1 MVVHPKMNEAD
12 RLQQAQLQ
20 QQLLLQQAPI
30 STAFLKVEEPSPELR
45 ADALME
51 FMQLLNSC
59 SLSEGLELG
68 HQVRIEGG
76 VLRLCQL
83 LLDPSPDVVSLA
95 LWCLGNLCS
104 DSVDPQSKV
113 TKALLLECGAELA
126 ILRCLSSEDV
136 STLVYA
142 AGLCLNL
149 SSSAE
154 WCAVMLVEGAI
165 VRFEQ
170 LVHHSEPQ
178 ARRMPTSRSAPRLL
192 TALRTSP
199 GRLLRWC
206 TMPTALWSTCS
217 PSCPSWQAAAAA
229 AAMPT
234 TGSASQRRLSAQCT
248 TLASSASAAPSHRR
262 TRVESSAKPSY
273 SVRRG
278 GARME
283 MVMVRLM
290 EAMVRLRAAAWATAA
305 TRTVALG

>member
-1 MVVHPKMNEAD
+1 M
-12 RLQQAQLQ
+12 LQQAQAQ
-20 QQLLLQQAPI
+20 QQWLLQQSAPI
-30 STAFLKVEEPSPELR
+30 SAAFLKVEEPSPEVR

-51 FMQLLNSC
+51 FTQLLNSC
-59 SLSEGLELG
+59 TLSEGLELG
-68 HQVRIEGG
+68 HQIRIEGG

-126 ILRCLSSEDV
+126 ILRCLASQEV

-178 ARRMPTSRSAPRLL
+178 ARACRHRAPHLACSPRSAPRLVACSGG
-192 TALRTSP
+192 ALCQQHFGQLARP
-199 GRLLRWC
+199 HARAGKQQQQQQQ
-206 TMPTALWSTCS
+206 
-217 PSCPSWQAAAAA
+217 CPRRAQPLS
-229 AAMPT
+229 
-234 TGSASQRRLSAQCT
+234 GDCQRSAQ
-248 TLASSASAAPSHRR
+248 L
-262 TRVESSAKPSY
+262 
-273 SVRRG
+273 
-278 GARME
+278 
-283 MVMVRLM
+283 
-290 EAMVRLRAAAWATAA
+290 
-305 TRTVALG
+305 